1 VLEYMVKVQGG
12 IADLVEAKPTGSWR
26 TMVPIDDASFVVRF
40 VGYRTLG
47 NVCSVYVGTEA
58 AAVQIS
64 AAGLLLRIRNPWYGR
79 YDERPSPES
88 SPFAASSGGQAEAK
102 RSGPERPALSKSAGG
117 PARDCGPPGAGAPDT
132 ALMR

>member
-47 NVCSVYVGTEA
+47 NICSVYVGTEA

-88 SPFAASSGGQAEAK
+88 SPFAASSGG
-102 RSGPERPALSKSAGG
+102 R
-117 PARDCGPPGAGAPDT
+117 ARH